1 MNLIYRNSFIE
12 KRHSKSKLDKTSLTS
27 NTSLINL
34 ENRSIIFDAT
44 YNLFKKIKN
53 KSKSKNV
60 NNKIKIKKIETS
72 NITKNKYRNKTTNL
86 RTYTDISNKTK
97 KLKHGSIYNKKL
109 NKINSI
115 IININ
120 NSQINKTSFRNN
132 TNEKNYK
139 NNDNNEN
146 YFYDF
151 SLSKIKIKEYEFKN
165 NIKNYYNNTYN
176 VGNKNNNYYKK
187 KIKLNKNHIK
197 EKLNF
202 NLSQKKPI
210 KIKTNIV
217 NNKIKNKSYIQKNKN
232 IDNTFNKSIN
242 NEIKNKNQLLHK
254 LYYSKSFNITMQKNE
269 KNNMTHKK
277 MKTAEKNYLEK
288 WQLMNNVNIEKKYS
302 LSYINSKKQITKI
315 PQKLNSFEKNNAFSQ
330 RQKKTLN
337 NNYFGQNY
345 NNIKVVNTEINEDN
359 KKKDYFLDKTLQ
371 KNKKHNNFESENK
384 KNSENKINNIINN
397 NDNIVENKINEIEN
411 LNKIIERKKREIDL
425 LNVMK
430 FTSSIYNSKK
440 RIDKDID
447 IDINLNEDNSKSLI
461 LNDKNNKKDDFNYEN
476 QLYFN
481 YNDNFINFN
490 NKDENINKHYT
501 FLNYNNELNEDN
513 DIASIINIDS
523 NHKNNK

>member
-53 KSKSKNV
+53 KSKSKNI
-60 NNKIKIKKIETS
+60 NINYNKIKIKKIETS

-97 KLKHGSIYNKKL
+97 KLKHESIYNKKL

-120 NSQINKTSFRNN
+120 NSQINKTIFRNN

-315 PQKLNSFEKNNAFSQ
+315 PQKLN
-330 RQKKTLN
+330 
-337 NNYFGQNY
+337 
-345 NNIKVVNTEINEDN
+345 
-359 KKKDYFLDKTLQ
+359 
-371 KNKKHNNFESENK
+371 NF
-384 KNSENKINNIINN
+384 
-397 NDNIVENKINEIEN
+397 
-411 LNKIIERKKREIDL
+411 
-425 LNVMK
+425 
-430 FTSSIYNSKK
+430 
-440 RIDKDID
+440 
-447 IDINLNEDNSKSLI
+447 
-461 LNDKNNKKDDFNYEN
+461 
-476 QLYFN
+476 
-481 YNDNFINFN
+481 
-490 NKDENINKHYT
+490 
-501 FLNYNNELNEDN
+501 
-513 DIASIINIDS
+513 
-523 NHKNNK
+523 